1 MVVVAQ
7 ASPLL
12 RRSLG
17 ENAEALRQLERARD
31 LHDEL
36 LEEGG
41 GEGGGEELQGAGE
54 GRGISWRERARLR
67 LDLGDVLR
75 RLGRLDEAERA
86 YEEARARIARPAGR
100 AGAPADRGDAA
111 DALRFEA
118 RVDHR
123 LALVH
128 KVRGATGEARP
139 LVERAIARARE
150 AGAVEE
156 TPAMYALLA
165 FLHRRERRPD
175 ESWRAAREGLRVCR
189 KIERHD
195 ERWQENVTQ
204 LLFGVAAAL
213 FGRGKMV
220 GAERSYRQASRM
232 IAESANP
239 YLAGIA
245 LNGVGAV
252 RYSVG
257 DWRGA
262 RAIYQRAL
270 LEQRRAEGHLG
281 PLLGCGPVDER
292 EAPSAQIVA
301 ARLGR
306 THDRGLDRRL
316 RADDVNAEVA
326 VLLHHGRAE
335 RHLRPFLRRGV
346 VMSRSDP
353 DAVRAIAAWLGAAHD
368 GRLDR
373 RVGSD
378 DLDADVVVLLH
389 QGRAERHRRPSSRP
403 GIVLSEDAVPVSSI
417 AERLGVAHDG
427 LLDRRFRAAD
437 IHTQLRGGFDQ
448 RSADRDA
455 RRTVRVLHVE
465 PPAARVMNP
474 HLLEPHVGG
483 AGHEDAE
490 LRARER
496 EAMDLGAARRLSQDL
511 ERRERFSGAHHLDQ
525 GGTPAPQPDGP
536 RSDHEVLRVDPG
548 GHGHDPARWGVV
560 DALLDALPG
569 PRPRPVAVDPGVGR
583 VHELGVRLDRDRP
596 VLAVAARRHVTAPR
610 VPERRRSRRAGGRT
624 AHGRVGAGR
633 VIVRPAAGD
642 QEGERQEHERAPGT
656 METSRCEWEYEH
668 DRLSALPAR
677 SMHFSPG
684 LSLPRGAVVVL
695 SAKGHVIQRA
705 HGPPA
710 RCVEAEVEALRA
722 ELAQVKGKRR
732 RRRRSP
738 GWRARLARGGRGPP
752 RKRGALRRG
761 W

>member
-1 MVVVAQ
+1 MVVAQ

-270 LEQRRAEGHLG
+270 RLKERAG
-281 PLLGCGPVDER
+281 D
-292 EAPSAQIVA
+292 
-301 ARLGR
+301 
-306 THDRGLDRRL
+306 
-316 RADDVNAEVA
+316 
-326 VLLHHGRAE
+326 
-335 RHLRPFLRRGV
+335 
-346 VMSRSDP
+346 
-353 DAVRAIAAWLGAAHD
+353 
-368 GRLDR
+368 
-373 RVGSD
+373 
-378 DLDADVVVLLH
+378 LH
-389 QGRAERHRRPSSRP
+389 Q
-403 GIVLSEDAVPVSSI
+403 IAVTCSN
-417 AERLGVAHDG
+417 L
-427 LLDRRFRAAD
+427 
-437 IHTQLRGGFDQ
+437 
-448 RSADRDA
+448 
-455 RRTVRVLHVE
+455 
-465 PPAARVMNP
+465 
-474 HLLEPHVGG
+474 
-483 AGHEDAE
+483 
-490 LRARER
+490 
-496 EAMDLGAARRLSQDL
+496 
-511 ERRERFSGAHHLDQ
+511 
-525 GGTPAPQPDGP
+525 
-536 RSDHEVLRVDPG
+536 
-548 GHGHDPARWGVV
+548 
-560 DALLDALPG
+560 
-569 PRPRPVAVDPGVGR
+569 
-583 VHELGVRLDRDRP
+583 
-596 VLAVAARRHVTAPR
+596 
-610 VPERRRSRRAGGRT
+610 
-624 AHGRVGAGR
+624 
-633 VIVRPAAGD
+633 
-642 QEGERQEHERAPGT
+642 
-656 METSRCEWEYEH
+656 
-668 DRLSALPAR
+668 
-677 SMHFSPG
+677 
-684 LSLPRGAVVVL
+684 
-695 SAKGHVIQRA
+695 
-705 HGPPA
+705 
-710 RCVEAEVEALRA
+710 AEVELLLGDVPAALERA
-722 ELAQVKGKRR
+722 
-732 RRRRSP
+732 RRSVHL
-738 GWRARLARGGRGPP
+738 GEQARAGSDLADMYRSMREA
-752 RKRGALRRG
+752 RSVNVARSFVMRSS
-761 W
+761 